1 MIGLTLSDASGVPYW
16 RQIRDQLARQI
27 RDGELAPG
35 SALLSVRKLAT
46 SLRVSVITTRRAYAE
61 LESAG
66 LIFSRQGRGT
76 FVSETVAPRDDDA
89 VAEARS
95 AFANA
100 LDRARGLGLDDDD
113 VRALVEDL
121 ISGDKA

>member
-76 FVSETVAPRDDDA
+76 FVSETIAPRDDDA

>member
-66 LIFSRQGRGT
+66 LIFSRQGHGT
-76 FVSETVAPRDDDA
+76 FVSETIAPRDDDA

>member
-76 FVSETVAPRDDDA
+76 FVSETIAPR
-89 VAEARS
+89 
-95 AFANA
+95 
-100 LDRARGLGLDDDD
+100 DDD